1 MLYLRRQC
9 WRRVVSWA
17 VTEFGFLTLEYALFR
32 AAVLALRRLMGRYSP
47 GVPYCKY
54 ALFRVAV
61 LAPRRLM
68 KVWTIAAECA
78 PQPTASLRLEVPVV
92 NRILKLTCFSWY
104 PCQVACYDVLV
115 DVGLQINI

>member
-1 MLYLRRQC
+1 
-9 WRRVVSWA
+9 
-17 VTEFGFLTLEYALFR
+17 
-32 AAVLALRRLMGRYSP
+32 
-47 GVPYCKY
+47 
-54 ALFRVAV
+54 
-61 LAPRRLM
+61 M